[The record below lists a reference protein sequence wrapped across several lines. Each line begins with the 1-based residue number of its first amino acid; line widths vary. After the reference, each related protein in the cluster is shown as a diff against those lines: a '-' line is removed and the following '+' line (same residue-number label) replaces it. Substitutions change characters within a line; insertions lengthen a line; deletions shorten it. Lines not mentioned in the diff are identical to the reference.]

1 MVHALVSYDRYLNPA
16 GGKASSFHIT
26 LHLILNDPLA
36 KILQK
41 GSLGNVD
48 ESRKIAMLHFSKE
61 FNANQLT
68 LFSRSFSNN
77 RNV

>member
-41 GSLGNVD
+41 GSLGNVA

-68 LFSRSFSNN
+68 LSSHSFLNN